1 MRSRSCRSVSFA
13 GVIFRKSE
21 IPCTNPTSR
30 SQTPPVLNSR
40 FPHLSVINPF
50 YIIEG
55 QEQLCGTTCTEIGRE
70 TSSEFVSRNLEWGS
84 HPANRK
90 TETSL
95 RIGNILSAKRVTWVG
110 EPVPFV
116 AKQAGFPRS
125 GV

>member
-1 MRSRSCRSVSFA
+1 MAVADTSCQPNP
-13 GVIFRKSE
+13 IF
-21 IPCTNPTSR
+21 IA
-30 SQTPPVLNSR
+30 
-40 FPHLSVINPF
+40 
-50 YIIEG
+50 G

-84 HPANRK
+84 HPANRT

-125 GV
+125 GVEGARGSPRIHNGLDLVQASQETVDPTRPMAP